1 MMGVA
6 AHRLAVLGGWALG
19 VIVMITMLSVAGR
32 TILGLPIA
40 GDVELVQF
48 LMAVSISCFLPWCQ
62 WRHAHVTVGF
72 FTDSFPLSV
81 RHRLTQIGCA
91 GMAVMAGVLAW
102 RTLSAA
108 ISAFSTGQGSMILG
122 IPLWLNTAAL
132 VPGLSLMA
140 VIALSQTIR
149 GHGPAD
155 EASSEHH
162 AEP

>member
-6 AHRLAVLGGWALG
+6 AHRLALLGGWALG
-19 VIVMITMLSVAGR
+19 LIVMVTVLSVAGR
-32 TILGLPIA
+32 ALFRLPIA

-48 LMAVSISCFLPWCQ
+48 LMALSISCFLPWCQ
-62 WRHAHVTVGF
+62 WRHAHVVVGF
-72 FTDSFPLSV
+72 FTDRFPSGV

-91 GMAVMAGVLAW
+91 GLAMMAGVLAW

-108 ISAFSTGQGSMILG
+108 VSAFSTGQGSMILG
-122 IPLWLNTAAL
+122 LPMWLNTATL

-140 VIALSQTIR
+140 VIALSQTLR
-149 GHGPAD
+149 GHRPTD
-155 EASSEHH
+155 EVTSEHH

>member
-102 RTLSAA
+102 RTLSAG

-140 VIALSQTIR
+140 VIALSQTIH

-155 EASSEHH
+155 EAFSEHH